1 METMKFEELGL
12 LPEILR
18 GIEEM
23 GFEEATPI
31 QSQAIPVVMSGSD
44 VIGQA
49 QTGTGKTAAFGIPML
64 QNMDSELKKTQALI
78 LSPTRELAIQVAE
91 ELRNLSKYMHGV
103 KILPVYG

>member
-31 QSQAIPVVMSGSD
+31 QSQAIP
-44 VIGQA
+44 
-49 QTGTGKTAAFGIPML
+49 AA
-64 QNMDSELKKTQALI
+64 T
-78 LSPTRELAIQVAE
+78 
-91 ELRNLSKYMHGV
+91 
-103 KILPVYG
+103 